1 MADAGWALAL
11 QERRAER
18 LRSMRD
24 PQRSPYAA
32 VARSDFTGEAPL
44 RFGSAPDCDVRL
56 DAASAH
62 HVKVRVAGGSFQV
75 DAEDAAASFRI
86 LGAGSAGDGGL
97 RSARV
102 PPGALIEISR
112 YTLRLSHQN
121 FPGVLVLDPQSPRL
135 ASGPPPRWFAPDP
148 AFRVAAHLARDPAPR
163 EEVVLST
170 RGNKRRA
177 LRVGAF
183 VLEMQ
188 GARLRLAALR
198 LLEPGIGEAELSIFF
213 RDKTAGEET
222 YPVGRYLEP
231 EPVPGG
237 GDEYVLDFNQA
248 YNPTCAFSPL
258 YNCPIPPRENA
269 IPLPVRAG
277 EMHPHAHDD

>member
-1 MADAGWALAL
+1 MIDAGWALAL
-11 QERRAER
+11 QERRAEIV
-18 LRSMRD
+18 RSIRD

-32 VARSDFTGEAPL
+32 VARSDFSGEAPL
-44 RFGSAPDCDVRL
+44 RFGSAADCDVRL

-62 HVKVRVAGGSFQV
+62 HLKVSVVGGSFQV
-75 DAEDAAASFRI
+75 DAEDAGVSFRV
-86 LGAGSAGDGGL
+86 LAAGGEGDGRL

-102 PPGALIEISR
+102 EAGARIEISR

-148 AFRVAAHLARDPAPR
+148 AFRVAARLARDPAPR

-177 LRVGAF
+177 LRVGALAF
-183 VLEMQ
+183 DLLGE
-188 GARLRLAALR
+188 RLRLAALR

-213 RDKTAGEET
+213 RDRTSGEET
-222 YPVGRYLEP
+222 YPVGRYLDP
-231 EPVPGG
+231 EPVPGA
-237 GDEYVLDFNQA
+237 GDEYLLDFNDA

-269 IPLPVRAG
+269 IPLAVRAG
-277 EMHPHAHDD
+277 EMHPHAHGD

>member
-1 MADAGWALAL
+1 MADVGWAEALLA
-11 QERRAER
+11 RRAEM
-18 LRSMRD
+18 LRSIRD

-32 VARSDFTGEAPL
+32 VARSDFSGEAPL

-56 DAASAH
+56 EAASAH
-62 HVKVRVAGGSFQV
+62 HLKIRVAGGSFQV
-75 DAEDAAASFRI
+75 DAEDAGASFRV
-86 LGAGSAGDGGL
+86 LAAGGTGEGAL

-102 PPGALIEISR
+102 EPGARIELSR

-121 FPGVLVLDPQSPRL
+121 FPGVLVLDPRSPRL

-148 AFRVAAHLARDPAPR
+148 AFRVIARLARDPAPR

-170 RGNKRRA
+170 RGNRRRA
-177 LRVGAF
+177 RRVGAF
-183 VLEMQ
+183 ELELQ
-188 GARLRLAALR
+188 GAPVRLAALR
-198 LLEPGIGEAELSIFF
+198 LLEPGVGEAELSVFF
-213 RDKTAGEET
+213 RDRTSGEES

-231 EPVPGG
+231 EPVRGP

-277 EMHPHAHDD
+277 EMHPHAYDD

>member
-1 MADAGWALAL
+1 MTDAGWALAL
-11 QERRAER
+11 QERRAESV
-18 LRSMRD
+18 RSIRD

-32 VARSDFTGEAPL
+32 VARSDFGGEAPL
-44 RFGSAPDCDVRL
+44 RFGSEADCDVRL
-56 DAASAH
+56 DAASKH
-62 HVKVRVAGGSFQV
+62 HLAIRVVGSSFQV
-75 DAEDAAASFRI
+75 DAEDSDASFRV
-86 LGAGSAGDGGL
+86 LTAEGEGGGAL

-102 PPGALIEISR
+102 EPGARIELSR

-148 AFRVAAHLARDPAPR
+148 AFRVVASLARDPAPR

-177 LRVGAF
+177 LRVGALAF
-183 VLEMQ
+183 DLLGQRV
-188 GARLRLAALR
+188 RLSALR

-213 RDKTAGEET
+213 RDRTSGEET
-222 YPVGRYLEP
+222 YPVGRYLDP
-231 EPVPGG
+231 EPVAGA
-237 GDEYVLDFNQA
+237 GDEYLLDFNDA

-269 IPLPVRAG
+269 IPLAVRAG
-277 EMHPHAHDD
+277 ELHPHAHDD